1 MIKTLRFTLMA
12 VMLLICG
19 AISAQEV
26 TLDFTTND
34 KWKLPTAATRESKS
48 FTDGTNTITL
58 ASPSKSTKEGYKFV
72 SYGGSNYLILGKNG
86 ATLTLPKFNF
96 AVSKIVVEGNK
107 GASASVKQNIF
118 VGDKAVSTETIGA
131 AEKADPQSDG
141 PAKTNT
147 YEIDPGFQAAGN
159 QYVLKVTSAHN
170 TQITKI
176 LVYKQEGAVKKN
188 AKLAFSEEKVN
199 HEAGTPFTAPTFS
212 KETTA
217 AVKFSSN
224 NEKVAT
230 VNAEGVIALG
240 TEEGE
245 AVITAESAENDVYAA
260 GKATCT
266 IYVWHYVTYKKATA
280 IESGKKYLIVAQR
293 DDKTYYAMPMAETY
307 TYGYLKA
314 QSKEGTLDELKIE
327 SSYDDN
333 FVFTTCEDGYSIQD
347 CYGRYLYMDTTDPTK
362 DYNSFNLGEK
372 AVAWTVEPKADG
384 TFTISFN
391 NGKFIQFGEGTFT
404 SFGAYAKK
412 MDNTV
417 LPMLF
422 VMGEGQTGINNIHT
436 STAVKNN
443 VMYNLAGQRVNKD
456 YKGLVIMNG
465 KKMMVK

>member
-19 AISAQEV
+19 AISAQTV
-26 TLDFTTND
+26 TLDFTDNS
-34 KWKLPTAATRESKS
+34 KWKLPEGSANKATKSQEFSNGTYTVTLAAQTGYY
-48 FTDGTNTITL
+48 FNTDG
-58 ASPSKSTKEGYKFV
+58 
-72 SYGGSNYLILGKNG
+72 YLMLGKQG
-86 ATLTLPKFNF
+86 STLTLPKFDF
-96 AVSKIVVEGNK
+96 AVSKIEVVGHA
-107 GASASVKQNIF
+107 GASASVGQNIF
-118 VGDKAVSTETIGA
+118 VGDKAVSTETKGA
-131 AEKADPQSDG
+131 AMDTGNPQKTGD
-141 PAKTNT
+141 AKTNA
-147 YEIDPGFQAAGN
+147 YEIDPGYQAAGN
-159 QYVLKVTSAHN
+159 QYILKVTTKQN

-176 LVYKQEGAVKKN
+176 LIYKQDGAVKKN

-266 IYVWHYVTYKKATA
+266 IYVWHYVTYKKVTE

-293 DDKTYYAMPMAETY
+293 DDKTYYAMPQKETAN
-307 TYGYLKA
+307 YGYLQT

-333 FVFTTCEDGYSIQD
+333 FVFTSFEDGYSIQD
-347 CYGRYLYMDTTDPTK
+347 CYGRYLYMDAEHAA
-362 DYNSFNLGEK
+362 FQLGKEAAAWSVEK
-372 AVAWTVEPKADG
+372 SENG
-384 TFTISFN
+384 TFMLTN
-391 NGKFIQFGEGTFT
+391 NGKYIQFGDGAYT
-404 SFGAYAKK
+404 SFGAYAEK
-412 MDNTV
+412 MDKTV
-417 LPMLF
+417 LPMIF
-422 VMGEGQTGINNIHT
+422 VLGEGQTGINNIHT

-465 KKMMVK
+465 KKMMIK

>member
-1 MIKTLRFTLMA
+1 MA
-12 VMLLICG
+12 VMMLVCG
-19 AISAQEV
+19 AISAQEKV
-26 TLDFTTND
+26 TLDFTDNS
-34 KWKLPTAATRESKS
+34 KWKFPEAKANIATEAKD
-48 FTDGTNTITL
+48 FTDGTYTVTL
-58 ASPSKSTKEGYKFV
+58 TGSTGTGEGYYFNT
-72 SYGGSNYLILGKNG
+72 YDNGYLMLGKKG
-86 ATLTLPKFNF
+86 ATLKFPKFDF
-96 AVSKIVVEGNK
+96 PVSKIVLEGSKNGSGK
-107 GASASVKQNIF
+107 VTFNIF
-118 VGDKAVSTETIGA
+118 VGDKAVSTEVTGIKTEQTFEIA
-131 AEKADPQSDG
+131 AGS
-141 PAKTNT
+141 
-147 YEIDPGFQAAGN
+147 QAAGT
-159 QYVLKVTSAHN
+159 QYVLKLTNAN
-170 TQITKI
+170 NIQLTKVHI
-176 LVYKQEGAVKKN
+176 YKLDGAVKKN

-280 IESGKKYLIVAQR
+280 VESGKKYLIVAQR
-293 DDKTYYAMPMAETY
+293 DDKTYYAMPMAKTY

-333 FVFTTCEDGYSIQD
+333 FVFTTFEDGYSIQD
-347 CYGRYLYMDTTDPTK
+347 CYGRYLFMEAKYDAFQLSK
-362 DYNSFNLGEK
+362 EAAAWSVEK
-372 AVAWTVEPKADG
+372 AENG
-384 TFTISFN
+384 TFKLTN
-391 NGKFIQFGEGTFT
+391 NGKYIQFGDGTYT
-404 SFGAYAKK
+404 SFGAYAEKK
-412 MDNTV
+412 DKTV

-465 KKMMVK
+465 KKMMIK

>member
-12 VMLLICG
+12 VMLLVCG
-19 AISAQEV
+19 AISAQEKV
-26 TLDFTTND
+26 TLDFTDNT
-34 KWKLPTAATRESKS
+34 KWKFPEAKANIATEAKE
-48 FTDGTNTITL
+48 FTDGTYTVTL
-58 ASPSKSTKEGYKFV
+58 TGSTGTGEGYYFNT
-72 SYGGSNYLILGKNG
+72 YDNGYLMLGKKG
-86 ATLTLPKFNF
+86 ATLKFPKFDF
-96 AVSKIVVEGNK
+96 PVSKIVFE
-107 GASASVKQNIF
+107 ASKNGSGKVTFNIF
-118 VGDKAVSTETIGA
+118 VDDKAVSTEVTGIKTEQTFDIA
-131 AEKADPQSDG
+131 AGS
-141 PAKTNT
+141 
-147 YEIDPGFQAAGN
+147 QAAGT
-159 QYVLKVTSAHN
+159 QYVLKLTNAN
-170 TQITKI
+170 NIQLTKVHI
-176 LVYKQEGAVKKN
+176 YKQTGAVKQN
-188 AKLAFSEEKVN
+188 AALAFSEEKIN
-199 HEAGTPFTAPTFS
+199 HEAGTSFTSPTFS

-266 IYVWHYVTYKKATA
+266 IYVWHYVTYKKATE

-293 DDKTYYAMPMAETY
+293 DDKTYYAMPQKETAN
-307 TYGYLKA
+307 YGYLQT

-333 FVFTTCEDGYSIQD
+333 FVFTSFEDGYSIQD
-347 CYGRYLYMDTTDPTK
+347 CYGRYLYMDAEHAA
-362 DYNSFNLGEK
+362 FQLGKEAAAWSVEK
-372 AVAWTVEPKADG
+372 SENG
-384 TFTISFN
+384 TFMLTN
-391 NGKFIQFGEGTFT
+391 NGKYIQFGDGTYT
-404 SFGAYAKK
+404 SFGAYAEKK
-412 MDNTV
+412 DNTV

-422 VMGEGQTGINNIHT
+422 VLGEGQTGINNIHT

-465 KKMMVK
+465 KKMMIK

>member
-12 VMLLICG
+12 VMMLICG

-34 KWKLPTAATRESKS
+34 KWKLPTAATRESQG
-48 FTDGTNTITL
+48 FTDGAYTITL
-58 ASPSKSTKEGYKFV
+58 ASPSKGKKEGYKFV
-72 SYGGSNYLILGKNG
+72 SYNGSNYLILGKQG

-107 GASASVKQNIF
+107 GASAAVKQNIF

-170 TQITKI
+170 TQITKVLI
-176 LVYKQEGAVKKN
+176 YKQEGAVKKN

-199 HEAGTPFTAPTFS
+199 HEVGTDFTSPTFS
-212 KETTA
+212 WETTA
-217 AVKFSSN
+217 TVKFSSD
-224 NEKVAT
+224 NEAVAT

-240 TEEGE
+240 TEEGK
-245 AVITAESAENDVYAA
+245 AVITAEAAENDKYAA

-293 DDKTYYAMPMAETY
+293 DGNTYYAMPQKETANF
-307 TYGYLKA
+307 GYLNTLMK
-314 QSKEGTLDELKIE
+314 KGTLDELKIE

-333 FVFTTCEDGYSIQD
+333 FVFAKYEDGYSIQD
-347 CYGRYLYMDTTDPTK
+347 CYGRYLYMDDEHAA
-362 DYNSFNLGEK
+362 FQLGKEP
-372 AVAWTVEPKADG
+372 VAWELEASDNG
-384 TFTISFN
+384 TFSLTN
-391 NGKFIQFGEGTFT
+391 NGKFIQFGQGTFK
-404 SFGAYAKK
+404 SFGAYAI
-412 MDNTV
+412 MQDITV

-422 VMGEGQTGINNIHT
+422 KMVEGTTGINNIQT
-436 STAVKNN
+436 TTAVKNN
-443 VMYNLAGQRVNKD
+443 VMYNIAGQRVNKD

>member
-12 VMLLICG
+12 VMMLICG

-34 KWKLPTAATRESKS
+34 KWKLPTAATRESQG
-48 FTDGTNTITL
+48 FTDGAYTITL
-58 ASPSKSTKEGYKFV
+58 ASPSKGKKEGYKFV
-72 SYGGSNYLILGKNG
+72 SYNGSNYLILGKQG

-107 GASASVKQNIF
+107 GASAAVKQNIF

-170 TQITKI
+170 TQITKVLI
-176 LVYKQEGAVKKN
+176 YKQEGAVKKN

-199 HEAGTPFTAPTFS
+199 HEVGTDFTSPTFS
-212 KETTA
+212 WETTA
-217 AVKFSSN
+217 TVKFSSD
-224 NEKVAT
+224 NEAVAT

-240 TEEGE
+240 TEEGK
-245 AVITAESAENDVYAA
+245 AVITAEAAENDKYAA

-293 DDKTYYAMPMAETY
+293 DGKTYYAMPQKETAN
-307 TYGYLKA
+307 YGYLNT
-314 QSKEGTLDELKIE
+314 QMKEGTLDELKIE

-333 FVFTTCEDGYSIQD
+333 FVFAEYEDGYSIQD
-347 CYGRYLYMDTTDPTK
+347 CYGRYLYMDGEHAA
-362 DYNSFNLGEK
+362 FQLGKEP
-372 AVAWTVEPKADG
+372 VAWELEASDNG
-384 TFTISFN
+384 TFSLTN
-391 NGKFIQFGEGTFT
+391 NGKFIQFGQGTFK
-404 SFGAYAKK
+404 SFGAYAT
-412 MDNTV
+412 MQDNAV

-422 VMGEGQTGINNIHT
+422 KMVEGTTGINNIQT
-436 STAVKNN
+436 TTAVKNN
-443 VMYNLAGQRVNKD
+443 VMYNIAGQRVNKD

>member
-12 VMLLICG
+12 VMMLICG

-34 KWKLPTAATRESKS
+34 KWKLPTAATRESQG
-48 FTDGTNTITL
+48 FTDGAYTITL
-58 ASPSKSTKEGYKFV
+58 ASPSKGKKEGYKFV
-72 SYGGSNYLILGKNG
+72 SYKGSNYLILGKQG

-107 GASASVKQNIF
+107 GASAAVKQNIF

-170 TQITKI
+170 TQITKVLI
-176 LVYKQEGAVKKN
+176 YKQEGAVKKN
-188 AKLAFSEEKVN
+188 AKLAFSEEKIN
-199 HEAGTPFTAPTFS
+199 HEVGTDFKSPTFS
-212 KETTA
+212 WETTA
-217 AVKFSSN
+217 TVKFSSD
-224 NEKVAT
+224 NEAVAT

-240 TEEGE
+240 TEEGK
-245 AVITAESAENDVYAA
+245 AVIKAEAAENDTYAA
-260 GKATCT
+260 GTATCT
-266 IYVWHYVTYKKATA
+266 VYVWHYVTYKKATA

-293 DDKTYYAMPMAETY
+293 DDKTYYAMPNKESDTF
-307 TYGYLKA
+307 GYLKT
-314 QSKEGTLDELKIE
+314 QMKEGTLDELKIE

-333 FVFTTCEDGYSIQD
+333 FVFAEFEDGYSIQD
-347 CYGRYLYMDTTDPTK
+347 CYGRYLYMDGEHA
-362 DYNSFNLGEK
+362 SFQLGKEP
-372 AVAWTVEPKADG
+372 VAWELEASDNG
-384 TFTISFN
+384 TFSLTN
-391 NGKFIQFGEGTFT
+391 NGKFIQFGQGTFT
-404 SFGAYAKK
+404 SFGAYAT
-412 MDNTV
+412 MQDITV

-422 VMGEGQTGINNIHT
+422 KMVEGATGINNIQT
-436 STAVKNN
+436 TTAVKNN
-443 VMYNLAGQRVNKD
+443 VMYNIAGQRVNKD

>member
-19 AISAQEV
+19 AISAQTVV
-26 TLDFTTND
+26 TFT
-34 KWKLPTAATRESKS
+34 AG
-48 FTDGTNTITL
+48 TDM
-58 ASPSKSTKEGYKFV
+58 SE
-72 SYGGSNYLILGKNG
+72 G
-86 ATLTLPKFNF
+86 ATLTKDGITLTLKEGTSTSGLGKLATAEYRLFKGNILT
-96 AVSKIVVEGNK
+96 VS
-107 GASASVKQNIF
+107 S
-118 VGDKAVSTETIGA
+118 TIGNITNIEFTCTANNTTKYGPGCFA
-131 AEKADPQSDG
+131 AQDG
-141 PAKTNT
+141 YTFKDKVGTWVGNATSVDFTSESAQVRAKTIKVT
-147 YEIDPGFQAAGN
+147 VGGAAGE
-159 QYVLKVTSAHN
+159 
-170 TQITKI
+170 TK
-176 LVYKQEGAVKKN
+176 KA

-199 HEAGTPFTAPTFS
+199 HEVGTDFTSPTFS

-217 AVKFSSN
+217 TVKFSSD
-224 NEKVAT
+224 NEAVAT

-240 TEEGE
+240 TEEGK
-245 AVITAESAENDVYAA
+245 AVIKAEAAENDEYAA
-260 GKATCT
+260 GTATCT

-280 IESGKKYLIVAQR
+280 VESGKKYLIVAQR
-293 DDKTYYAMPMAETY
+293 DNKTYYAMPCKKDAK
-307 TYGYLKA
+307 YGYLQT

-333 FVFTTCEDGYSIQD
+333 FLFTTCEDGYSIQD

-391 NGKFIQFGEGTFT
+391 NGKFIQFGDGTFT
-404 SFGAYAKK
+404 SFGAYAQKK
-412 MDNTV
+412 DNTV

-422 VMGEGQTGINNIHT
+422 VLGEGQTGINNIHT

-465 KKMMVK
+465 KKMMIK